1 MPDATPDKPKMD
13 FSKLE
18 QYSKESEWRMRNL
31 DGIEYGPYSW
41 EQLLQFAKE
50 GRVSISSE
58 LQNAISTKGKWVRT
72 ERVKAIAALLALN
85 NRPAPSVTAPPA
97 SPLFDVISQALEL
110 IPPAIA
116 HRPTENI
123 LFDATSQSIR
133 PSYSAINNNS
143 TSFFDILDWRFKR
156 YATPWVIRIL
166 WLVFV
171 VFWVLNSVIGIVL
184 LVFVI
189 ATGSWNL
196 FSGEKPQNAA
206 SFSLAGVVILFLFV
220 VFQLTAF
227 LVVRIHCESFIVQ
240 FDISNSLKRLAGKP
254 NP

>member
-1 MPDATPDKPKMD
+1 MTDATPDKPKMD

-97 SPLFDVISQALEL
+97 SPLFDAISQALEL

-123 LFDATSQSIR
+123 LFLKPPICIGSIF
-133 PSYSAINNNS
+133 AIN
-143 TSFFDILDWRFKR
+143 T
-156 YATPWVIRIL
+156 
-166 WLVFV
+166 
-171 VFWVLNSVIGIVL
+171 
-184 LVFVI
+184 
-189 ATGSWNL
+189 
-196 FSGEKPQNAA
+196 
-206 SFSLAGVVILFLFV
+206 
-220 VFQLTAF
+220 
-227 LVVRIHCESFIVQ
+227 
-240 FDISNSLKRLAGKP
+240 
-254 NP
+254 